1 MSNATDAATLAVN
14 VVFFASLRETM
25 GLNNLEM
32 SGVADTTE
40 LINALRVQL
49 GDNKAQI
56 LAQENIKIA
65 VNQEIIEAPQT
76 LNDGDEVA
84 FLPPVTGG

>member
-1 MSNATDAATLAVN
+1 MSSATDPAAFTVN
-14 VVFFASLRETM
+14 VVFFASLREAM
-25 GLNNLEM
+25 GLNNLEI
-32 SGVADTTE
+32 SGVADTTG
-40 LINALRVQL
+40 LINELRVQL
-49 GDNKAQI
+49 GDDKAQT

-65 VNQEIIEAPQT
+65 VNQEIIETPQT